1 MTLKLLS
8 QLEPS
13 TSNSTKEP
21 IAPEMIQEP
30 STTMTYTDINNTS
43 ENLHAVVINQV
54 GNSKFPPSGH
64 LIFVY
69 FTNISNEN
77 KTREIQ
83 KWPRARDR
91 TSLIPLRCVFFYTN

>member
-1 MTLKLLS
+1 MTLKMLS

-43 ENLHAVVINQV
+43 ENLHAVDKSGLINFLQSCS
-54 GNSKFPPSGH
+54 NCTLH
-64 LIFVY
+64 I
-69 FTNISNEN
+69 NIKN
-77 KTREIQ
+77 
-83 KWPRARDR
+83 
-91 TSLIPLRCVFFYTN
+91 